1 MNAFLAMVG
10 ANIKMATRN
19 RSALFWNLAF
29 PAIFILIFGAVFSRG
44 QNLLIEVAVTGDPSP
59 YQAAVL
65 QTLEDNDAFTVVVG
79 DTASERSALQD
90 GDLDALLV
98 FGAPDASGLP
108 AVELAYDETAG
119 PNAMIT
125 VSVLRQVLVDV
136 AQQAAPMAITVNPV
150 SSRETSFI
158 DFFVPGILAMSLM
171 NSGVIG
177 VSTAFVTYRER
188 GILRRIKVTP
198 FPLRSFILARV
209 TSQLLQAIAQT
220 AILVALAWAVF
231 DMHLRGNLLVI
242 ALAIVVGALAFIA
255 VGFAIAAISRDTEAA
270 ASYANL
276 VTFPMLFLSG
286 VFFDMDA
293 APAWLAPITRVLP
306 LRYLVDGLRE
316 PMTRGNG
323 ISAIWID
330 LAALG
335 ATFVVGLAIAIRF
348 FRWESRGN

>member
-1 MNAFLAMVG
+1 MTAFLAMVG

-44 QNLLIEVAVTGDPSP
+44 QNLIIDVAVTGTPSP
-59 YQAAVL
+59 YRDAVE
-65 QTLEDNDAFTVVVG
+65 QTLVGNETFDVVAG
-79 DTASERSALQD
+79 DTDEQRAALTA
-90 GDLDALLV
+90 GDLDAVLV
-98 FGAPDASGLP
+98 FGGPGPDGLP
-108 AVELAYDETAG
+108 PVELAYDETAG
-119 PNAMIT
+119 PNAAIT
-125 VSVLRQVLVDV
+125 VSVLRQTLVDV
-136 AQQAAPMAITVNPV
+136 AQQDSPLDVTVSPV

-158 DFFVPGILAMSLM
+158 DFFVPGIIAMSLM

-209 TSQLLQAIAQT
+209 VSQLLQAMAQT
-220 AILVALAWAVF
+220 AILVALAWAIF

-242 ALAIVVGALAFIA
+242 TLAVVTGALAFIA
-255 VGFAIAAISRDTEAA
+255 VGFAIAAISRNTEAA

-286 VFFDMDA
+286 VFFDMDS
-293 APAWLAPITRVLP
+293 APGWLVPVTRVLP
-306 LRYLVDGLRE
+306 LRYLVEGLRE

-323 ISAIWID
+323 LSAIWID
-330 LAALG
+330 LAVLA
-335 ATFVVGLAIAIRF
+335 ATFVVGLGVAVRF
-348 FRWESRGN
+348 FRWDSRGS

>member
-1 MNAFLAMVG
+1 MHAFLSMVG
-10 ANIKMATRN
+10 ANLKMAARN

-44 QNLLIEVAVTGDPSP
+44 QNFIIDVAVTGAPSP
-59 YQAAVL
+59 YEAAVIA
-65 QTLEDNDAFTVVVG
+65 TLADNDAFTVVEG
-79 DTASERSALQD
+79 DPDTQRAALAA
-90 GDLDALLV
+90 GDIDALLV
-98 FGAPDASGLP
+98 FAPPVGDALP

-125 VSVLRQVLVDV
+125 ISVLRQVLVDV
-136 AQQAAPMAITVNPV
+136 SQQAPPIAITVQPV

-158 DFFVPGILAMSLM
+158 DFFVPGIIAMSLM

-177 VSTAFVTYRER
+177 VSTAFVSYRER

-209 TSQLLQAIAQT
+209 VSQLLQAMIQT
-220 AILVALAWAVF
+220 GILVALAWAIF
-231 DMHLRGNLLVI
+231 GMHLRGNLLVI
-242 ALAIVVGALAFIA
+242 AAALIIGALAFIA
-255 VGFAIAAISRDTEAA
+255 IGFAIAAISKNTEAA

-293 APAWLAPITRVLP
+293 APAWLEPITRILP
-306 LRYLVDGLRE
+306 LRYLVDALRE
-316 PMTRGNG
+316 PMSRGNG
-323 ISAIWID
+323 LGAIQLD
-330 LAALG
+330 LVVLS
-335 ATFVVGLAIAIRF
+335 ATFVIGLIVAIRF
-348 FRWESRGN
+348 FRWDSRGN